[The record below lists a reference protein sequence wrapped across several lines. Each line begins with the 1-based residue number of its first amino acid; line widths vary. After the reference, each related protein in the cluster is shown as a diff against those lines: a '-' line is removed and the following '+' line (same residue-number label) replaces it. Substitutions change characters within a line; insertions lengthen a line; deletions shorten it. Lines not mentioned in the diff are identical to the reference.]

1 MSERVTIARPYAKA
15 AFVLA
20 RQALKL
26 PQWSDVINVSAS
38 VVADERVHPLL
49 DNPHVQSAQLVD
61 FICDI
66 GGPGFDNQA
75 RNFLGVLAE
84 NRRLSY
90 LPEIAQLFAK
100 LRADYERIVDV
111 TVSSAVELTAEQ
123 KQRFTAALARRFD
136 REIRLHTRIDSNLLG
151 GAVVQADDL
160 VIDGSVR
167 GGLAQL
173 AIQVAN

>member
-1 MSERVTIARPYAKA
+1 
-15 AFVLA
+15 
-20 RQALKL
+20 
-26 PQWSDVINVSAS
+26 
-38 VVADERVHPLL
+38 LL
-49 DNPHVQSAQLVD
+49 DNPHVQAAQLVD

-66 GGPGFDNQA
+66 GGTGFDSQE

-100 LRADYERIVDV
+100 MRADHERIVDV
-111 TVSSAVELTAEQ
+111 TVSSAVELSADQ
-123 KQRFTAALARRFD
+123 RARFTAALAKRFD
-136 REIRLHTRIDSNLLG
+136 REIRLHTRIDPHLLG

-173 AIQVAN
+173 ATQVAN